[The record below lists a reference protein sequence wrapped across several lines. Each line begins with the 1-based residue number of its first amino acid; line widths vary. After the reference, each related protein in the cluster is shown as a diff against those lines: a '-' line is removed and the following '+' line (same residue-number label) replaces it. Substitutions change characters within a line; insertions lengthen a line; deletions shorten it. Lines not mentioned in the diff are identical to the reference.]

1 MTSFYEVVDDIL
13 VPVSITGCTSK
24 GYQQM
29 PLLVAYFPV
38 LSALLYRVA
47 EGLDYVQYHL
57 FLFRPGSFSHATTLY
72 FRFLRGTTFF
82 LVGFLMRTSI

>member
-1 MTSFYEVVDDIL
+1 
-13 VPVSITGCTSK
+13 
-24 GYQQM
+24 
-29 PLLVAYFPV
+29 V